1 MLVPDDYS
9 DVHRAV
15 LRALAVQV
23 IATLDPQHSMEQ
35 LIKNPVTLHSYVSKM
50 RVNWP
55 SIAKDLGMTRASV
68 YHWYNETHLRRI
80 SGIKMTAEDKKIIK
94 DAIIK
99 GIETQTILED
109 GFQMTIRNLFESKYP
124 RQEIMMTYNNMLR
137 SRDIQRILDR
147 KKITLPTKRH
157 SVSVI
162 SKAKQ
167 QLDEQ
172 KSGFSNGFAADS
184 LTNSVDQLSI
194 SSYTPYAPIQ
204 SPHFVSQTAFPMGL
218 STFPPVAATTTAA
231 TAPPPVAVPSS
242 MLASVP
248 AQIPGQAPGISPG
261 WSNMQMPIQAPVA
274 ANPNYM
280 NSQSAPYQW
289 LMYWLPNST
298 PGNNH
303 SMAGMPSGNGF
314 NQPYQPPMFPP
325 LDYDVSSV
333 YKN

>member
-1 MLVPDDYS
+1 MLVPDDYN

-80 SGIKMTAEDKKIIK
+80 SGIKMSAEDKKIIK
-94 DAIIK
+94 DAIIQ

-109 GFQMTIRNLFESKYP
+109 GFQLTIRNLFESKYP

-137 SRDIQRILDR
+137 SRDIQRILSR

-157 SVSVI
+157 AVSIV
-162 SKAKQ
+162 SKTRQHPA
-167 QLDEQ
+167 DQ
-172 KSGFSNGFAADS
+172 KPTLAALATDGTANS
-184 LTNSVDQLSI
+184 ADQPATNSFTQQPPF
-194 SSYTPYAPIQ
+194 SSSQ
-204 SPHFVSQTAFPMGL
+204 MVSQPVFPVGL
-218 STFPPVAATTTAA
+218 SAFSPPTTAA
-231 TAPPPVAVPSS
+231 TATAAAAAASTSPAPSQGPVVPTAWQQLSLQTPVAGPGFLNHPS
-242 MLASVP
+242 V
-248 AQIPGQAPGISPG
+248 
-261 WSNMQMPIQAPVA
+261 
-274 ANPNYM
+274 
-280 NSQSAPYQW
+280 PYQW
-289 LMYWLPNST
+289 LMYWLPAAGSGQPVMGVP
-298 PGNNH
+298 PG
-303 SMAGMPSGNGF
+303 AGFG
-314 NQPYQPPMFPP
+314 QPYQAVMFPQM
-325 LDYDVSSV
+325 DQDASSV

>member
-1 MLVPDDYS
+1 MLVPDDYN

-80 SGIKMTAEDKKIIK
+80 SGIKMTAEDKKLIK

-147 KKITLPTKRH
+147 KKMTLPTKRH

-162 SKAKQ
+162 SKARQ
-167 QLDEQ
+167 QLAEQ
-172 KSGFSNGFAADS
+172 KSGFRNGFSADS
-184 LTNSVDQLSI
+184 ISNPVDQLSM
-194 SSYTPYAPIQ
+194 SSYIPYTPFTSTQ
-204 SPHFVSQTAFPMGL
+204 SVSQSALTMGLPAFP
-218 STFPPVAATTTAA
+218 PAATTATAA
-231 TAPPPVAVPSS
+231 VPPPISAPAPA
-242 MLASVP
+242 L
-248 AQIPGQAPGISPG
+248 AQIPGQMSGMHPG
-261 WSNMQMPIQAPVA
+261 WQHMQIPIQTPIA
-274 ANPNYM
+274 ANPNFLS
-280 NSQSAPYQW
+280 SQSGPYQW
-289 LMYWLPNST
+289 LMYLLPNST
-298 PGNNH
+298 SGANQSIMGIQPGNSFIPQYH
-303 SMAGMPSGNGF
+303 SS
-314 NQPYQPPMFPP
+314 MFSP
-325 LDYDVSSV
+325 LDHDTSSV